1 MPYNSCSI
9 AVLAASLF
17 VALHQDRI
25 DLREPA
31 AVGSVMVEKIGKAF
45 GAKVFA
51 GEGIAEIPLIFDVKG
66 VTFEEFRSLSARGI
80 DATWRQVRDG
90 WELYRTPAQIKTEDD
105 AFLAKRSALIRKE
118 IATRTKEPSM
128 AQADLDEFALKIKL
142 ASDDDLYELVW
153 GNDVMAD
160 ESLLFD
166 VWTELGATH
175 FAELP
180 IDKRWVYTS
189 DGRNGTKKLPVLEDL
204 MRRIRHE
211 RERIIVAL
219 RSSGAWERLANSV
232 GAFNADKMLHYLG
245 LGDVKTLVLQVVS
258 TQTSVALAVHG
269 FDSSDRTC
277 LDYYDSVTCDGAE
290 RSMLSDTIEDAEV
303 AFCPESLSL
312 HAAFKKMFE
321 REEGDAAAAT
331 SDNLEPYI
339 QILTRLDERDILS
352 YDVSDVLF
360 TAAAKSGKPLFGRLT
375 NDMVYASPFF
385 QFGSEEDPRIDKLK
399 LRAGLSW
406 LDGYLQ
412 IDSEGSLQVTPELPA
427 KYQSYFPR
435 KAMVEYVKANRGKP
449 IVDITRISAV
459 MAPPASLDA
468 EELGEIALIVHRQY
482 ESLWETDFSILSSWA
497 DMTQQQKLQAASPG
511 GVSIP
516 LSRCGKKLQYDIAYS
531 AINYGQWS
539 MVYGSLEGEEE
550 THHDFETGDEPES
563 LKDWLL
569 YDVDASTLKNLVINF
584 RTTRGLAVHVYREEY
599 GDEPVNVTA
608 SELADWVFELESD
621 PEYKEELQNLLGAK
635 FGIEE
640 QLTIEMRYQ
649 SPVGTMRAVTS
660 VQTSAGNRSDY
671 SFSQLPASFLNE
683 YRRALDVLRKGG

>member
-1 MPYNSCSI
+1 MLCAI
-9 AVLAASLF
+9 VLAL
-17 VALHQDRI
+17 QQPRI

-31 AVGSVMVEKIGKAF
+31 AVGSVMVEKLGKAF
-45 GAKVFA
+45 GVKLYA
-51 GEGIAEIPLIFDVKG
+51 GEGIADVPLIFDVKR
-66 VTFEEFRSLSARGI
+66 VTFDEFRALSAQGLA
-80 DATWRQVRDG
+80 ATWRQVRDG

-160 ESLLFD
+160 ESLMFD
-166 VWTELGATH
+166 VWTELGATY
-175 FAELP
+175 FASLP
-180 IDKRWVYTS
+180 IDQRWVYTS
-189 DGRNGTKKLPVLEDL
+189 DGRGGTKRLPVLEDV

-211 RERIIVAL
+211 RERVIAAL
-219 RSSGAWERLANSV
+219 KSSGAWERLASSV
-232 GAFNADKMLHYLG
+232 GVFNTDRMLHYLG
-245 LGDVKTLVLQVVS
+245 FGDVKTLVLEVVS
-258 TQTSVALAVHG
+258 TQTSVGLALYG
-269 FDSSDRTC
+269 FDGADNSC
-277 LDYYDSVTCDGAE
+277 LDYYDAVSCTEAD
-290 RSMLSDTIEDAEV
+290 RSKLTDTIEDVEV
-303 AFCPESLSL
+303 DFCPDSVEI
-312 HAAFKKMFE
+312 HEAYKKLFE
-321 REEGDAAAAT
+321 RGEGEEVTADDG
-331 SDNLEPYI
+331 LEPYI
-339 QILTRLDERDILS
+339 KVLSRLGQRDILG

-360 TAAAKSGKPLFGRLT
+360 TAASKEGVPLIGRLSD
-375 NDMVYASPFF
+375 DMVYASPFY
-385 QFGSEEDPRIDKLK
+385 QQGDENAPKDSKLK

-406 LDGYLQ
+406 LDEHLQ
-412 IDSEGSLQVTPELPA
+412 IDSAGVLRVTPELPA

-435 KAMVEYVKANRGKP
+435 KAMIEYVKANRGKP
-449 IVDITRISAV
+449 IVDIARISAV

-497 DMTQQQKLQAASPG
+497 DMTQQQKLQAASPA

-516 LSRCGKKLQYDIAYS
+516 LYRCGKKLQYDFAYS

-599 GDEPVNVTA
+599 GDEPVKVTA

-621 PEYKEELQNLLGAK
+621 PEYKDELQNLLGAK

-649 SPVGTMRAVTS
+649 SPVGTMRAETS

-671 SFSQLPASFLNE
+671 SFSQLPAGFLNE